1 MKYLLI
7 IGLIY
12 SLTACKSMSP
22 EYQKDIQ
29 VPVDYSSNSS
39 LKPMDSIRKV
49 AADSLPAWDKFYNDP
64 ALTVLIDSAFK
75 RNIDLQI
82 MDAKVQQVQ
91 AGVVFTR
98 GIRLPDLHAGLSA
111 GVRKFGDYTIDGVG
125 NYDTK
130 FSQNLNDK
138 QRIPNPVPD
147 YFVGVHS
154 TWEIDIWGRL
164 KNQKV
169 AALRRFMAT
178 EFGRQLAATELVSEV
193 AGNYYALVIL
203 DEQRLKLIDNIDLQE
218 KALQVVE
225 AEFETGRATEV
236 AINLTKAQLLETKKL
251 LIEIEQQL
259 KIHENKLSLLSGTYP
274 REISRS
280 QLRFSD
286 SLFGMLILTD
296 PHMLLKNRPDILQAE
311 QSLVASKADLIS
323 ARKAFYPTVQLN
335 SSFGLHA
342 FRMAVLFDAPA
353 SIAYNLASGMMMPVL
368 NRRALK
374 AQLLEASGKQKE
386 AYLNYEKVILTAYT
400 EVNELVQ
407 LNQYVDS
414 MISLKNEE
422 LILLNESVS
431 SVRELYVSGR
441 ASFLEILTTQ
451 EYFLHSQIELLDLQ
465 LRKMQIQISLFKAL
479 GGGKKS

>member
-1 MKYLLI
+1 
-7 IGLIY
+7 
-12 SLTACKSMSP
+12 
-22 EYQKDIQ
+22 
-29 VPVDYSSNSS
+29 
-39 LKPMDSIRKV
+39 
-49 AADSLPAWDKFYNDP
+49 
-64 ALTVLIDSAFK
+64 
-75 RNIDLQI
+75 
-82 MDAKVQQVQ
+82 
-91 AGVVFTR
+91 
-98 GIRLPDLHAGLSA
+98 
-111 GVRKFGDYTIDGVG
+111 
-125 NYDTK
+125 
-130 FSQNLNDK
+130 
-138 QRIPNPVPD
+138 
-147 YFVGVHS
+147 
-154 TWEIDIWGRL
+154 
-164 KNQKV
+164 
-169 AALRRFMAT
+169 
-178 EFGRQLAATELVSEV
+178 
-193 AGNYYALVIL
+193 
-203 DEQRLKLIDNIDLQE
+203 
-218 KALQVVE
+218 
-225 AEFETGRATEV
+225 
-236 AINLTKAQLLETKKL
+236 
-251 LIEIEQQL
+251 
-259 KIHENKLSLLSGTYP
+259 
-274 REISRS
+274 
-280 QLRFSD
+280 
-286 SLFGMLILTD
+286 MLILTD